1 MKKTIFLLFMFM
13 LIPFYNNAQPIEN
26 LDFISSFHDGLAA
39 IKKDN
44 QWAFINKEGEI
55 VIDFRK
61 DLVTTK
67 CEDGDYP
74 IFKDGRCIIVNKNNG
89 ISYYG
94 YIDQNGKLAVE
105 PQFLN
110 ASNFNNN
117 VAIVLKLIKEELGK
131 NEALGKNIVNYK
143 YFEVTIDPNG
153 NIKNYLT
160 TKGINVVLDKKFLI
174 KPPQFTTKLISEN
187 LYMVLNENRTW
198 TIHKMN

>member
-1 MKKTIFLLFMFM
+1 M
-13 LIPFYNNAQPIEN
+13 
-26 LDFISSFHDGLAA
+26 
-39 IKKDN
+39 
-44 QWAFINKEGEI
+44 
-55 VIDFRK
+55 
-61 DLVTTK
+61 TTK
-67 CEDGDYP
+67 CEDGEYP
-74 IFKDGRCIIVNKNNG
+74 VFKNGRCIIVNNNNG

-143 YFEVTIDPNG
+143 YFEVTIDLNG

-160 TKGINVVLDKKFLI
+160 TKGVNVVLDKKFLI
-174 KPPQFTTKLISEN
+174 KPPQFTTKIISEN